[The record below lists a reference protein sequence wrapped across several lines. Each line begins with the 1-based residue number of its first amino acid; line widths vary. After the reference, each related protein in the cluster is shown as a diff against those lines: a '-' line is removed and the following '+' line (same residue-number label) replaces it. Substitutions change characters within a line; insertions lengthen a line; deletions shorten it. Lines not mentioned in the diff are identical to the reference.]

1 MRITQTS
8 SSRGVSVPPPNV
20 TQMRLQ
26 GRWLLLARGTWIALV
41 FPFLP
46 LFIPLSFGFAMLR
59 SRLWDIDV
67 LINRTLIYGTLTAIL
82 TAVYVG
88 LVLGLSALLHGIIS
102 QGNGVA
108 IVLSTLAIYVLFQPL
123 RRRIQQVIDRRF
135 YRRKY
140 DAAKVVAAFSATLRQ
155 EVDLEQLREHLLAVV
170 QQTMQPA
177 HVSLW
182 VRPPEPS
189 RKRKPWLLARSD
201 EQARGE
207 P

>member
-8 SSRGVSVPPPNV
+8 SSRGVSVPPPNA

-59 SRLWDIDV
+59 GV
-67 LINRTLIYGTLTAIL
+67 
-82 TAVYVG
+82 
-88 LVLGLSALLHGIIS
+88 IS
-102 QGNGVA
+102 QDNGVA

-123 RRRIQQVIDRRF
+123 RRRLQAIIDRRF

-140 DAAKVVAAFSATLRQ
+140 DAARTLAAFSATLRN
-155 EVDLEQLREHLLAVV
+155 EVDLHQLRDRLVDVV
-170 QQTMQPA
+170 EETMQPS

-182 VRPPEPS
+182 LRPPEPS
-189 RKRKPWLLARSD
+189 RKRNTWLLARIA
-201 EQARGE
+201 EEA
-207 P
+207 